1 MAFDKTVNGASSG
14 FANLLSLINSTNAT
28 TITDAQVAFAPP
40 IELSAGYTD
49 VAGRNTTV
57 VVTSVQN
64 QGFIDVDPFN
74 DGVTVRYRRTAVT
87 EGVSSV
93 GAGFSITAATTWD
106 QLKTSVASANNM
118 VQADILIDLQGASAG
133 SALIYDT
140 YPPAGGG
147 EGNTQNAF
155 VSAVNGSYVYH
166 QSSSLQ
172 ITLFYEATD
181 TPLHTVITTTD
192 LDGFIAVV

>member
-14 FANLLSLINSTNAT
+14 FANLLSLINSRNAT
-28 TITDAQVAFAPP
+28 TITNAQVAFAAPT
-40 IELSAGYTD
+40 ELTGGNID

-74 DGVTVRYRRTAVT
+74 YGVTVKYRRTAVY
-87 EGVSSV
+87 EGVSSFV
-93 GAGFSITAATTWD
+93 SEFSITAATTWD
-106 QLKTSVASANNM
+106 QLKTSVASVNNM
-118 VQADILIDLQGASAG
+118 VQGDILIDLQGGAAG

-140 YPPAGGG
+140 YPAPGGG
-147 EGNTQNAF
+147 EGNFVDTS
-155 VSAVNGSYVYH
+155 VSAAADSFVYH
-166 QSSSLQ
+166 QHASLS
-172 ITLFYEATD
+172 IRLNYEATD